1 VYVGDG
7 TWLASLLLLAV
18 AAGAWFWNDSLRS
31 REQMLATC
39 ARLCREL
46 RVQFLDQTVSLINL
60 RLGRSAAGWPEF
72 TRVYLFEFSGT
83 GQDRWQ
89 GRATLAGRRVL
100 SVQFDS
106 PSGVTILGGN
116 ASVSPGLLSL
126 ARPTTP
132 AGPEEPP
139 HQLH

>member
-1 VYVGDG
+1 MYLGDG

-18 AAGAWFWNDSLRS
+18 IAGAWFWNDSLRA
-31 REQMLATC
+31 REQMLSTC

-46 RVQFLDQTVSLINL
+46 RLQFLDETVSLL
-60 RLGRSAAGWPEF
+60 SLKAGRGAAGWPEF
-72 TRVYLFEFSGT
+72 TRIYAFEFSGT

-89 GRATLAGRRVL
+89 GRATLAGRRVV

-106 PSGVTILGGN
+106 PSGVTILGGST
-116 ASVSPGLLSL
+116 SVSPELLSL
-126 ARPTTP
+126 ARSTSP

-139 HQLH
+139 RQLH